1 MTSTGQLPEPW
12 KSTAATLFN
21 PYLNINQRSN
31 STRRQSA
38 RTQNST
44 SNRQI
49 RVPPESL
56 VSVGNLKVTSSESQT
71 RPRSK
76 HFPSSNATEQVSIY
90 VQQMIHYHND
100 VQNEN
105 NDDNLKYSFGSPNE
119 RIIITKRSGLDK
131 QQTQVSKYE
140 LDEFFTTA
148 NDQMS
153 RVASKMLG
161 RESSFHEHYSSRGE
175 SPKYRT
181 KKRQGLTLADM
192 CNVASNVGDKMI
204 QSKEKVGLEAIRGFR
219 LPSAR
224 LAYEPCE
231 FYPTDASVLLGQP
244 IVNRV
249 RLSDILMD
257 DNFSKEEMIQVV
269 ENNNNNNVDDR
280 ASRTSRVHPKSATS
294 TGSKII
300 ELKDWRGKITQGNL
314 PDVRSHSRRQ
324 RSESMESPQRP
335 CTAASNLSKTRP
347 ESAGGLINDDQN
359 EEEDTKISSS
369 KSVNIRHTPV
379 GSALKSPLSFQ
390 QRQRNYPLNVRI
402 HETDTK
408 QDIDQNINVNE
419 LVKGRNVQHTENKI
433 NPPALKASSEHKDEQ
448 IRISE
453 IILRPSSESIISTR
467 TTPLTICTRDSQS
480 RENVSPDSTLNKRT
494 YKLLPSAS
502 SQVYQTIPEFN
513 ENSNSNLINAQFS
526 QLTLPQ
532 LELLENYDP
541 TISTR
546 IGAPFIPVQMLAR
559 PQDTQQ
565 AAKLSTEQIERDY
578 PKKNGQPIF
587 EIRPPRSTHNIIDV
601 ALTLQSTKTKR
612 VPIER
617 QTTFER
623 PKNEP
628 PVEDSIQIKS
638 LENPNRLTIELY
650 TPPKQRSFIKHT
662 TSIKSSPK
670 LQSRQSDLLSI
681 MDRQSTFQ
689 DPLKDEERMESNL
702 SVINMRTQQE
712 VDQTQ
717 VQKKTPQ
724 KRLLFPTTIVTNA
737 NPSPPRQQSSKN
749 RGSPTRQQSSK
760 QQGRPIPSVFLT
772 QDPDDY
778 NYSTSVYRHAKDN
791 VDIKRTFKGFI
802 SENLPKKLSAE
813 ERKKREEQQIA
824 AIKIQRAYRD
834 HLQRRDDIETRRPS
848 TSQIQERERDHR
860 KALSAKR
867 AQHVERQLNDQIRI
881 REENKQ
887 YKQAINDVGPSV
899 EIFGQFNQVEAQFS
913 KSTLNRAATCIQRWW
928 RGFII
933 RYKAHSLRE
942 EVATFGS
949 TWSQFIHHY
958 RDVIRRTQI
967 IRQSDRQQFHFTRDQ
982 AKDFLTTEKKLTT
995 IYNTISFN
1003 DKLDQNEVETF
1014 FQCCDLSATSDEIK
1028 QALKAVLKYYPQK
1041 KNDSLTKD
1049 MVFDVVY
1056 NIYPPL
1062 GTGLKTSRKSTWVRP
1077 IIDGEDETD
1086 IQGTPFLEP
1095 IDMNVIN
1102 KFLGKP

>member
-44 SNRQI
+44 SDRHI

-100 VQNEN
+100 VQNEI

-119 RIIITKRSGLDK
+119 RIIITKRSRLDK

-175 SPKYRT
+175 SPKHRT

-192 CNVASNVGDKMI
+192 CNVASN
-204 QSKEKVGLEAIRGFR
+204 VGLEAIRGFR

-231 FYPTDASVLLGQP
+231 FYPTDASILLGQP

-280 ASRTSRVHPKSATS
+280 ASRTSRVHPKSAKSATS

-347 ESAGGLINDDQN
+347 ESADGLVNDDQN
-359 EEEDTKISSS
+359 DEEDTKISLS
-369 KSVNIRHTPV
+369 KSATIRHTPV

-408 QDIDQNINVNE
+408 QDTDQNINVNE

-578 PKKNGQPIF
+578 PKKNGQPVF

-689 DPLKDEERMESNL
+689 DPPKDEERMESNL

-802 SENLPKKLSAE
+802 SGNLPKKLSAE

-834 HLQRRDDIETRRPS
+834 HLQRRDDIETRRPP
-848 TSQIQERERDHR
+848 TSQRQERERDHR

>member
-44 SNRQI
+44 SDRHI

-105 NDDNLKYSFGSPNE
+105 NDDNLKYSFGSPND
-119 RIIITKRSGLDK
+119 RIIITKRSRLDK

-175 SPKYRT
+175 SPKHRT

-192 CNVASNVGDKMI
+192 CNVASN
-204 QSKEKVGLEAIRGFR
+204 VGLEAIRGFR

-231 FYPTDASVLLGQP
+231 FYPTDASILLGQP

-257 DNFSKEEMIQVV
+257 DNFSKEEMIQIV

-280 ASRTSRVHPKSATS
+280 ASRTSRVHPKSAKSATS
-294 TGSKII
+294 TGSKLI

-347 ESAGGLINDDQN
+347 ESADGLINDDQN
-359 EEEDTKISSS
+359 EEEDTKISLS
-369 KSVNIRHTPV
+369 KSATIRHTPV

-578 PKKNGQPIF
+578 PKKNGQPVF

-689 DPLKDEERMESNL
+689 DPPKDEERMESNL

-802 SENLPKKLSAE
+802 SGNLPKKLSAE

-834 HLQRRDDIETRRPS
+834 HLQRRDDIETRRPP
-848 TSQIQERERDHR
+848 TSQRQERERDHR